1 MLILCYILVAVA
13 GYLLGSIP
21 TGYLVGRAKGVDI
34 RTVGSKNMGA
44 TNVLRVLGK
53 GPGILVLVVDA
64 LKGFAAVGLIVHC
77 YPALNEWLPRLFPAE
92 GIADSSARLNF
103 GIVAGIFAV
112 LGHNYT
118 CWLGFKGGKGIA
130 TSAGVFFALAP
141 LAAGLA
147 LIAWLIA
154 LALTRYVSVASIV
167 SAVVLP
173 TVVWFTQESLVLRL
187 VTIAIGLLAI
197 VKHKTNIE
205 RLRNG
210 TERRFGEKTDA
221 TGEPPK

>member
-1 MLILCYILVAVA
+1 MSYLSYCVTALA

-21 TGYLVGRAKGVDI
+21 TGYIVGKAKGVDI

-53 GPGILVLVVDA
+53 RAGILVLIVDA
-64 LKGFAAVGLIVHC
+64 LKGFMAV
-77 YPALNEWLPRLFPAE
+77 ALVVNFYLELNNWLPRLFPAE
-92 GIADSSARLNF
+92 GMTDPRTRLHL
-103 GIVAGIFAV
+103 GIVAGLFAV

-147 LIAWLIA
+147 LVAWVIA
-154 LALTRYVSVASIV
+154 LALSRYVSVASIV

-173 TVVWFTQESLVLRL
+173 TVVWFTNDSLTLRL
-187 VTIAIGLLAI
+187 VTIALGVLAI
-197 VKHKTNIE
+197 VKHRANIQ

-210 TERRFGEKTDA
+210 TERRFGDKTSA
-221 TGEPPK
+221 KEEAAK

>member
-1 MLILCYILVAVA
+1 LSYCVTALA

-21 TGYLVGRAKGVDI
+21 TGYLVGKAKGVDI

-53 GPGILVLVVDA
+53 RAGILVLVVDA
-64 LKGFAAVGLIVHC
+64 LKGFMAVALVVNF
-77 YPALNEWLPRLFPAE
+77 YPELNHWLPRLFPAE
-92 GIADSSARLNF
+92 GMTDPRTRLNH
-103 GIVAGIFAV
+103 GIVAGLFAV

-141 LAAGLA
+141 LGAGLA
-147 LIAWLIA
+147 LVAWLIA
-154 LALTRYVSVASIV
+154 LAVSRYVSVASIV

-173 TVVWFTQESLVLRL
+173 TVVWFTNDSLTLRL
-187 VTIAIGLLAI
+187 VTIALGVLAI
-197 VKHKTNIE
+197 VKHRANIQ

-210 TERRFGEKTDA
+210 TERRFGEKTPP
-221 TGEPPK
+221 TQEPTK